1 MQQENDWQPGVAAVL
16 SLVIPG
22 AGQIYKGR
30 IGAGLVWL
38 ICTVLGYVALILPGI
53 IIHIICIVNAA
64 SGKKSSVVDD
74 SPSARTHIVC
84 PECAE
89 FVRKEAKKCKHCGAA
104 ITAQA

>member
-38 ICTVLGYVALILPGI
+38 ICTVLGYVALVLPGI

-64 SGKKSSVVDD
+64 SGKKSSVADD
-74 SPSARTHIVC
+74 APSARTHIVC

-89 FVRKEAKKCKHCGAA
+89 FVRKEAKKCKHCGHMFAA
-104 ITAQA
+104 VS